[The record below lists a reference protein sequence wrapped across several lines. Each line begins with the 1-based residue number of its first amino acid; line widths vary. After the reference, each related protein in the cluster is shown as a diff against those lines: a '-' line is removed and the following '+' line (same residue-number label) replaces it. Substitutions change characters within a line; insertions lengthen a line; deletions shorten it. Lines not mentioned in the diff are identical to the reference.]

1 MNTQKVIIIGSGP
14 AGLTAAIYTAR
25 ANLNPLCIEGQMPGG
40 QLTTTSDVE
49 NYPGFID
56 GIQGPELMD
65 IFRKQAK
72 RFGTRYIT
80 ADIEKLDIRSQPFKV
95 WASGQEHQAH
105 CLIISTGA
113 KSKLLGLDAEQ
124 KLMGRGVSTCATC
137 DGAFF
142 QEEDLVVVG
151 GGDSAMEEAI
161 YLTRFAKQVYIVHR
175 RDQFRASKIMV
186 QRALNNP
193 KITIF
198 YNSIIKEI
206 IGENG
211 VEGVVL
217 ENTKDHTTSKLKCK
231 GLFIAIG
238 HQPNT
243 DIFKGILEMDE
254 KGYLKTKEDS
264 CYTSVDGVFA
274 AGDVQ
279 DFVYRQAI
287 TAAGSGCMAA
297 MDAEKWLEAK
307 GL

>member
-1 MNTQKVIIIGSGP
+1 MGVEKVIIIGSGP

-25 ANLNPLCIEGQMPGG
+25 ANLNPLCIEGEMPGG
-40 QLTTTSDVE
+40 QLTTTSEVE
-49 NYPGFID
+49 NYPGFVE

-80 ADIEKLDIRSQPFKV
+80 ADIEKLDIKSKPFRV
-95 WASGQEHQAH
+95 WASGQEYQAH

-142 QEEDLVVVG
+142 QGEELAVVG

-161 YLTRFAKQVYIVHR
+161 YLTRFAKQVYVVHR
-175 RDQFRASKIMV
+175 RDKFRASKIMV

-193 KITIF
+193 KITIL
-198 YNSIIKEI
+198 YNSIVKKIM
-206 IGENG
+206 GENE
-211 VEGVVL
+211 VEGIVL
-217 ENTKDHTTSKLKCK
+217 ENTKDHITSDLLCK

-243 DIFKGILEMDE
+243 GVFKGILEMTE
-254 KGYLKTKEDS
+254 KGYLKTKENS
-264 CYTSVDGVFA
+264 SYTSVDGVFA

-279 DFVYRQAI
+279 DFIYRQAI